1 MRLNGSLE
9 PLGHGY
15 DPYDLSICMRLEKL
29 RKYPLESWER
39 IFFFR
44 LSRTGPM
51 SDYLGIPC
59 GPQHYY
65 RGPRHYCCIP

>member
-1 MRLNGSLE
+1 MRLIGSLE
-9 PLGHGY
+9 PLGYGV
-15 DPYDLSICMRLEKL
+15 DPPGLLICMRPGKL

-44 LSRTGPM
+44 LSRTGPI

-59 GPQHYY
+59 
-65 RGPRHYCCIP
+65 